1 MFDAERLL
9 TNLVRDTVMDQ
20 VGFGGRRGRKKRKKG
35 KKSLS
40 RALGGSGMSL
50 GKGAMLGVGAL
61 GLAAA
66 AYGFMAKK
74 GAQGAAAEAQSPSSR
89 APSGPPASPPAGS
102 AMGMPATPPPPPITQ
117 PIPEAPRF
125 TQDEALLLVRAM
137 IAAAAADG
145 EIDADERAHVLG
157 ELEACEPSDEDRAQ
171 VSAWLDRP
179 PAMHEIAMAASDPK
193 LAEQVYAVSC
203 LAIEVDTD
211 AERGYLQVLARSL
224 GLPAERVQEIN
235 SQLGIDEA

>member
-20 VGFGGRRGRKKRKKG
+20 VGFGGRRGRKKRRKGKKG
-35 KKSLS
+35 KGLA
-40 RALGGSGMSL
+40 RALGGSGMTL
-50 GKGAMLGVGAL
+50 GKGAALGVGAL

-89 APSGPPASPPAGS
+89 PQGGPPATPPAAPMASPP
-102 AMGMPATPPPPPITQ
+102 PPPPPITK

-125 TQDEALLLVRAM
+125 TQDEALLLVKAM

-157 ELEACEPSDEDRAQ
+157 ELEACSPSDEDRAQ

-203 LAIEVDTD
+203 LAIEVDT
-211 AERGYLQVLARSL
+211 AQERGYLQVLARSL